1 MVTTYKIVHYS
12 DINFLGRMHGGVML
26 MGLIDAGMLAAMK
39 VARSLAV
46 IASLDKVEFKKP
58 VNLGD
63 VVEYRARVEYIG
75 RSSMEVRISAYNFNK
90 KEEIV
95 NATAAF
101 VKVDE
106 FLRPLP
112 INERIDAE
120 SEEEKEIVLN
130 ALKRRK
136 RREELISNRHEKKFD
151 TSDPTEGLRY
161 RISTTIQVTPDL
173 TYNGKL
179 ISAGKL
185 LKIMDDIGGILAH
198 NYIGYPSLTRDNT
211 VTVAVSDTQFFTPAR
226 LGEILEIRA
235 GITYVGNTSLD
246 ILINVV
252 RFNLSTGESS
262 HITTSYFTYVRVNEE
277 GKPVKVPEYLPKT
290 EKEKILYNA
299 SLERRRRIMTIP

>member
-1 MVTTYKIVHYS
+1 
-12 DINFLGRMHGGVML
+12 

-136 RREELISNRHEKKFD
+136 RREELISNRHERKFD

-198 NYIGYPSLTRDNT
+198 NYIGYPSQTRDNT

-290 EKEKILYNA
+290 EKEKTF
-299 SLERRRRIMTIP
+299 IMLR